1 MNWITEKL
9 YKYYMQKGNFSHT
22 TASLTTLLILYYGL
36 VITEKSKH
44 TVFKLI
50 SISVSSLNELSQ
62 SGFFWLV
69 GFCYQAS
76 SEPCQQPQQCDIRY
90 KQEHASSSDSPT
102 YHLVP
107 LCHAGFCLHKLL
119 MKHQDGSVARGIIDF
134 AMTLQHR
141 CIQASKGDKRSV
153 RPLAMKIG
161 WIAINRLPGRKTKV
175 GMYILI
181 DLIKGRPPSD
191 MKISHLIG

>member
-1 MNWITEKL
+1 M
-9 YKYYMQKGNFSHT
+9 
-22 TASLTTLLILYYGL
+22 
-36 VITEKSKH
+36 ITEKSKH

-102 YHLVP
+102 HHLVP

-134 AMTLQHR
+134 CYDPATQMHTSFTRGQ
-141 CIQASKGDKRSV
+141 
-153 RPLAMKIG
+153 
-161 WIAINRLPGRKTKV
+161 
-175 GMYILI
+175 
-181 DLIKGRPPSD
+181 
-191 MKISHLIG
+191 KISYASSNENRMDNYKQTTCKENQGRDVYFNWLDKGKTTFWHEN